1 MQTKSRGRYYRVLT
15 EGSVAKGDTIRLV
28 ERPNPEWTVVRV
40 TAARFIPRKH
50 EEFAA
55 PRATAFGQLPG
66 EYDASMSSDGPRIA
80 VVLNSKGTYGVLT
93 QTIQDSEEKVSETI
107 DGTTFDVYTSGSAT
121 LLVEQEVTV
130 VV

>member
-1 MQTKSRGRYYRVLT
+1 MDSSPRYCSTL
-15 EGSVAKGDTIRLV
+15 
-28 ERPNPEWTVVRV
+28 
-40 TAARFIPRKH
+40 IPRKH

-107 DGTTFDVYTSGSAT
+107 DLS
-121 LLVEQEVTV
+121 LIHI
-130 VV
+130 